1 MAPFAFL
8 GVLTIAQSSKS
19 VAQSSAAPSTIILLD
34 RSRQNLTRAREA
46 KIRNTFPFLRLPA
59 ELRNNVYEYCL
70 DTDIAQRILQRY
82 YEALKDTKDTK
93 IVAAPLIW
101 AKCPVIFRL
110 NRQIYAES
118 SFLVK
123 KCGLTFDHGLMDLLT
138 IKDFVPESLIRTVSS
153 IDINDSGHPLFKE
166 NILGASW
173 MGYITLIEELGGIL
187 KSGHNLKKF
196 SITLSHEELV
206 PHVTTCWNN
215 TNTCGFRD
223 SLKRAAAALRGV
235 HNVPEVK
242 LVGFPESFA
251 LELQKRMKAA
261 PTSFFDLPRELRDLV
276 YERALDWSDIS
287 SKLKTSLDACTD
299 KHYDVKY
306 PQRSTPTVLLLN
318 RQITSEALTVLHNKP
333 LVIDCPAEHHLLKER
348 QVPNVMRFITRP
360 TLQNV
365 RHLVLHLQ
373 AWEWIHG
380 LKYFLPTFEIAP
392 PSTSE
397 TTGGMQTP
405 PPPQAAHGSTNTQLT
420 SFPHHL
426 KTMHIVFRDN
436 LKTRFL
442 ADPAQ
447 QYPDNTLH
455 ESLQP
460 LSKIRGLERVVFEGD
475 LPLSYAEPL
484 KAIMMSPVGAK
495 ERLPKLMAVKSNG
508 EVVDAGWDDL
518 K

>member
-1 MAPFAFL
+1 
-8 GVLTIAQSSKS
+8 
-19 VAQSSAAPSTIILLD
+19 
-34 RSRQNLTRAREA
+34 
-46 KIRNTFPFLRLPA
+46 
-59 ELRNNVYEYCL
+59 
-70 DTDIAQRILQRY
+70 
-82 YEALKDTKDTK
+82 
-93 IVAAPLIW
+93 
-101 AKCPVIFRL
+101 
-110 NRQIYAES
+110 
-118 SFLVK
+118 
-123 KCGLTFDHGLMDLLT
+123 
-138 IKDFVPESLIRTVSS
+138 
-153 IDINDSGHPLFKE
+153 
-166 NILGASW
+166 
-173 MGYITLIEELGGIL
+173 
-187 KSGHNLKKF
+187 
-196 SITLSHEELV
+196 
-206 PHVTTCWNN
+206 
-215 TNTCGFRD
+215 
-223 SLKRAAAALRGV
+223 
-235 HNVPEVK
+235 
-242 LVGFPESFA
+242 
-251 LELQKRMKAA
+251 
-261 PTSFFDLPRELRDLV
+261 
-276 YERALDWSDIS
+276 
-287 SKLKTSLDACTD
+287 
-299 KHYDVKY
+299 
-306 PQRSTPTVLLLN
+306 
-318 RQITSEALTVLHNKP
+318 NKP

>member
-1 MAPFAFL
+1 M
-8 GVLTIAQSSKS
+8 SSNS
-19 VAQSSAAPSTIILLD
+19 AARSSAAPATIILFD

-70 DTDIAQRILQRY
+70 DTDAAQRILQRY

-93 IVAAPLIW
+93 TVAAPLIY

-123 KCGLTFDHGLMDLLT
+123 KRDLTFDHGLMDLLT

-153 IDINDSGHPLFKE
+153 IDIDDSGHPLFKE
-166 NILGASW
+166 NILAASW
-173 MGYITLIEELGGIL
+173 MGYITLIEELAGIL

-196 SITLSHEELV
+196 SITLTHQELV

-215 TNTCGFRD
+215 THTCGFRD

-235 HNVPEVK
+235 QNIPEVK
-242 LVGFPESFA
+242 LVGFPEHLA
-251 LELQKRMKAA
+251 LELQRRMKSA
-261 PTSFFDLPRELRDLV
+261 PTSFLNLPRELRDLV
-276 YERALDWSDIS
+276 YDAALDWSDIS
-287 SKLKTSLDACTD
+287 SKLKNSLDACAD

-365 RHLVLHLQ
+365 RHLILNLG
-373 AWEWIHG
+373 A
-380 LKYFLPTFEIAP
+380 
-392 PSTSE
+392 
-397 TTGGMQTP
+397 
-405 PPPQAAHGSTNTQLT
+405 TNTQIT
-420 SFPHHL
+420 SFPHNL

-442 ADPAQ
+442 ADTAQ
-447 QYPDNTLH
+447 HYPDNTLH

-460 LSKIRGLERVVFEGD
+460 LSQISGLERVVVEGD
-475 LPLSYAEPL
+475 LPSSYSEPL
-484 KAIMMSPVGAK
+484 KAIMMSPLGAK
-495 ERLPKLMAVKSNG
+495 RGLPKLMAVKSNG
-508 EVVDAGWDDL
+508 EVVDAGQDNPN
-518 K
+518 

>member
-1 MAPFAFL
+1 MSSNSA
-8 GVLTIAQSSKS
+8 AQF
-19 VAQSSAAPSTIILLD
+19 SAAPATIILFD

-46 KIRNTFPFLRLPA
+46 RIRNTFPFLRLPA

-70 DTDIAQRILQRY
+70 DTDAAQRILQRY

-93 IVAAPLIW
+93 TVAAPLIY

-123 KCGLTFDHGLMDLLT
+123 KRGLTFDHGLMDLLT
-138 IKDFVPESLIRTVSS
+138 IKDFVPESLLRGVSS
-153 IDINDSGHPLFKE
+153 IDIDDSGHPLFKE
-166 NILGASW
+166 NILAASW
-173 MGYITLIEELGGIL
+173 MGYITLIEELAGIL

-196 SITLSHEELV
+196 SITLTHQELV

-215 TNTCGFRD
+215 THTCGFRD

-242 LVGFPESFA
+242 LLGFPESLA
-251 LELQKRMKAA
+251 QELQKRMKSA
-261 PTSFFDLPRELRDLV
+261 PISFLDFPRELRDLV
-276 YERALDWSDIS
+276 YEAALDWSDIS
-287 SKLKTSLDACTD
+287 SKLKASLDACTD
-299 KHYDVKY
+299 KYYHVKY
-306 PQRSTPTVLLLN
+306 PHRSTPTVLLLN

-333 LVIDCPAEHHLLKER
+333 LIVDCPAEHHLLKER

-365 RHLVLHLQ
+365 RHLVLNLG

-392 PSTSE
+392 TSPSE
-397 TTGGMQTP
+397 TTSDVQTRRTSH
-405 PPPQAAHGSTNTQLT
+405 ADGSTITQLT
-420 SFPHHL
+420 SFPHNL

-442 ADPAQ
+442 ADAEQ
-447 QYPDNTLH
+447 QYPDNTLN

-475 LPLSYAEPL
+475 LPLAYSGPL
-484 KAIMMSPVGAK
+484 SAIMTSPVGAK
-495 ERLPKLMAVKSNG
+495 EGLPKLMAVKSNG
-508 EVVDAGWDDL
+508 EVVDAYGDDL

>member
-8 GVLTIAQSSKS
+8 SVLTIIQFSKS
-19 VAQSSAAPSTIILLD
+19 AAKSSAAPATIILLD

-70 DTDIAQRILQRY
+70 DTDVAQRILQRY
-82 YEALKDTKDTK
+82 YEALKDTEDTK
-93 IVAAPLIW
+93 TVAAPLIY

-123 KCGLTFDHGLMDLLT
+123 KCSLTFDHGLMDLLT
-138 IKDFVPESLIRTVSS
+138 IKDFIPESLIRTVSS

-187 KSGHNLKKF
+187 KSGHSLKKF

-206 PHVTTCWNN
+206 PHVTNCWNN
-215 TNTCGFRD
+215 SNTCGFRD
-223 SLKRAAAALRGV
+223 SLKRAAAVLRGV

-242 LVGFPESFA
+242 LVGFPDTLA
-251 LELQKRMKAA
+251 LELQKRMNAA

-276 YERALDWSDIS
+276 YEGALDWSEIS
-287 SKLKTSLDACTD
+287 SKLKTSLDACID

-318 RQITSEALTVLHNKP
+318 RQITSEALPVLHNKP

-365 RHLVLHLQ
+365 RHLVLNLQ

-380 LKYFLPTFEIAP
+380 LKYLLPTFEIAP
-392 PSTSE
+392 LSTSE
-397 TTGGMQTP
+397 TTSGMQTP
-405 PPPQAAHGSTNTQLT
+405 PTSQVTDGGNNTQLT
-420 SFPHHL
+420 AFPHNL

-442 ADPAQ
+442 ADPGQ

-455 ESLQP
+455 ESLQL
-460 LSKIRGLERVVFEGD
+460 LSKIRGLERVVCEGD
-475 LPLSYAEPL
+475 LPISYSGPLSA
-484 KAIMMSPVGAK
+484 MMTTPVGAK
-495 ERLPKLMAVKSNG
+495 EGLPKLMAVKSNG
-508 EVVDAGWDDL
+508 EVVDAAFDDL
-518 K
+518 N

>member
-1 MAPFAFL
+1 M
-8 GVLTIAQSSKS
+8 SSNS
-19 VAQSSAAPSTIILLD
+19 AARSSAAPATIILFD

-70 DTDIAQRILQRY
+70 DTDAAQRILQRY

-93 IVAAPLIW
+93 TVAAPLIY
-101 AKCPVIFRL
+101 AKCPVVFRL

-123 KCGLTFDHGLMDLLT
+123 KRGLTFDHGLMDLLT

-153 IDINDSGHPLFKE
+153 IDIDDSGHPLFKE
-166 NILGASW
+166 NILAASW
-173 MGYITLIEELGGIL
+173 MGYITLIEELAGIL

-196 SITLSHEELV
+196 SVTLTHQELV

-215 TNTCGFRD
+215 THTCGFRD
-223 SLKRAAAALRGV
+223 SLKRAAAALRSV
-235 HNVPEVK
+235 HNIPEVE
-242 LVGFPESFA
+242 LVGFPEHLG
-251 LELQKRMKAA
+251 LELQKRMKSA
-261 PTSFFDLPRELRDLV
+261 PTSFLDLPRELRDLV
-276 YERALDWSDIS
+276 YDGALDWSDIS
-287 SKLKTSLDACTD
+287 SKLKNSLDACAD

-318 RQITSEALTVLHNKP
+318 RQITSEALTVLRNKP

-365 RHLVLHLQ
+365 RHLVLNLG

-380 LKYFLPTFEIAP
+380 LKYFLPTFETAST
-392 PSTSE
+392 STSE
-397 TTGGMQTP
+397 TPSGT
-405 PPPQAAHGSTNTQLT
+405 QASSVSDADGNTTTQLT
-420 SFPHHL
+420 SFSHNL

-442 ADPAQ
+442 ADTAQ
-447 QYPDNTLH
+447 HYPDNTLH

-460 LSKIRGLERVVFEGD
+460 LSKIRGLERVVVEGD
-475 LPLSYAEPL
+475 LPTSYSEPL
-484 KAIMMSPVGAK
+484 MATMMSPLGAR
-495 ERLPKLMAVKSNG
+495 EGLPKLMAVKSNG
-508 EVVDAGWDDL
+508 EVVDASRDNL
-518 K
+518 N